1 MKNSYQQFI
10 AKPEI
15 SFWFPIFI
23 TITTW
28 VFSFGVLYTK
38 VETIIKNQEQQYSM
52 WLQLEKR
59 MGSAEIV
66 LGKGEILN
74 SALGL
79 RVTAIETANN
89 LRR

>member
-1 MKNSYQQFI
+1 MKSSYQQFI

-23 TITTW
+23 AITSW
-28 VFSFGVLYTK
+28 VFSFGILYTK
-38 VETIIKNQEQQYSM
+38 VEQVIKNQEQQYSM

-59 MGSAEIV
+59 VGATEISTAT
-66 LGKGEILN
+66 GKVEYT
-74 SALGL
+74 ALGV

-89 LRR
+89 LRK

>member
-1 MKNSYQQFI
+1 MKNMKSQYQRFI
-10 AKPEI
+10 EKPEI

-38 VETIIKNQEQQYSM
+38 VETVIKNQEQQYAM

-59 MGSAEIV
+59 MGSAEIS
-66 LGKGEILN
+66 LGKNDQFHQEVKNILK
-74 SALGL
+74 LQ
-79 RVTAIETANN
+79 
-89 LRR
+89 

>member
-1 MKNSYQQFI
+1 MKNSYQSFI
-10 AKPEI
+10 SRPEI

-38 VETIIKNQEQQYSM
+38 VEQVIKNQEQQYSM

-59 MGSAEIV
+59 VGNAE
-66 LGKGEILN
+66 LSNATQDQFNRELKNILK
-74 SALGL
+74 
-79 RVTAIETANN
+79 IQ
-89 LRR
+89 